1 MFDNSRARHYS
12 AYRGVICLIIVG
24 QGTTLLTEASYV
36 LIIVGQGPTLL
47 TGVGEVGVDFFS
59 HLCHYSFPSS
69 ALWGTARY

>member
-1 MFDNSRARHYS
+1 MFEYSRAMHYS

-24 QGTTLLTEASYV
+24 QG
-36 LIIVGQGPTLL
+36 PTLL
-47 TGVGEVGVDFFS
+47 IGVGEVGVDFFS